1 MSKVKKTMKQ
11 AETQPV
17 TIGDLAKAE
26 TPATETVTA
35 SAADAGS
42 PNAVLEGVQDQTN
55 GQDQAANDGAAGSE
69 APQDQAADEAAV
81 KGDQANAGTQQEAQ
95 ADHAPVIAA
104 PVVTEFNTE
113 ETVQVVK
120 SKVVVGA
127 VSENQAYLDDAA
139 ANGIQAQKI
148 AIASLNNFCERFQP
162 RVPMNPDQ
170 AVRWHKEFYQ
180 DLLYIL
186 SLDFEE
192 FKKAWATILIYFAE
206 HHGDNPTQKNYTP
219 LSEYSTS
226 RYTDQWH
233 KEGDHKVISTY
244 TNLIQL
250 ARRTRSK
257 ALRQAMPGTI
267 QLDKVGPQVLTEK
280 QVQNLKDFYNA

>member
-1 MSKVKKTMKQ
+1 MSKVKKTMSNAAQKP
-11 AETQPV
+11 APV
-17 TIGDLAKAE
+17 E
-26 TPATETVTA
+26 STELPIQESVVNQ
-35 SAADAGS
+35 GQE
-42 PNAVLEGVQDQTN
+42 NMEGVKDVSKENT
-55 GQDQAANDGAAGSE
+55 E
-69 APQDQAADEAAV
+69 ATTP
-81 KGDQANAGTQQEAQ
+81 
-95 ADHAPVIAA
+95 
-104 PVVTEFNTE
+104 TE
-113 ETVQVVK
+113 ETTSEAASEGNAESTEPESTGDQETQVTEVTPVQTIELDQPQVAAIQVTK
-120 SKVVVGA
+120 SKVTLDH
-127 VSENQAYLDDAA
+127 VSENQAYLTDAA
-139 ANGIQAQKI
+139 ENGIQAQKI
-148 AIASLNNFCERFQP
+148 IIASLNNFCDRFLP
-162 RVPMNPDQ
+162 RVPLNPEQ

-206 HHGDNPTQKNYTP
+206 HHGDNPTQKNYTA

-233 KEGDHKVISTY
+233 REGDHKTISTY

-250 ARRTRSK
+250 IRRTRSK

-267 QLDKVGPQVLTEK
+267 QLDKVGPQALTEK